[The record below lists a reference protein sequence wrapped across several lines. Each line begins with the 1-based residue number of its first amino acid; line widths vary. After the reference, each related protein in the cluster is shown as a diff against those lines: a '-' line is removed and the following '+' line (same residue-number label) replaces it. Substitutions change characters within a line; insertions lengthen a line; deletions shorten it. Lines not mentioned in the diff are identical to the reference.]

1 MPICLIRKKKYDL
14 EKYLNNVLVTIEIIK
29 VVWQRCMD
37 NEYEAATHNTAW
49 LKLNE
54 E

>member
-14 EKYLNNVLVTIEIIK
+14 EEYLNNVLTTIDIK
-29 VVWQRCMD
+29 VVWQRCMN
-37 NEYEAATHNTAW
+37 NEYEAATHNRAW
-49 LKLNE
+49 MKLNE